1 MCIWNAHTYANM
13 NDLDTAPP
21 AATPAQPKRATNL
34 TLSADV
40 LAQAKALNINI
51 SQACDTFLRELV
63 RKEQAKRWRED
74 HAGYIAAHNA
84 TLAKEGLPLDQW
96 RAF

>member
-1 MCIWNAHTYANM
+1 MTAF
-13 NDLDTAPP
+13 DSAPP
-21 AATPAQPKRATNL
+21 AATAAQPKRATNL

-40 LAQAKALNINI
+40 LAQAKALNINV
-51 SQACDTFLRELV
+51 SQACDAFLRALV

-74 HAGYIAAHNA
+74 HAGYVAAHNA

>member
-1 MCIWNAHTYANM
+1 MTEIE
-13 NDLDTAPP
+13 TALP
-21 AATPAQPKRATNL
+21 AAPVAKPKRATNL

-40 LAQAKALNINI
+40 LAQAKALNINV
-51 SQACDTFLRELV
+51 SQACDTFLRALV
-63 RKEQAKRWRED
+63 RTEQAKRWREE

-84 TLAKEGLPLDQW
+84 ALAKEGLPLEQW